1 MWGAEFPDLLIT
13 EATAF
18 HDRRVKDEASDNGD
32 MKRRADGD
40 NDLDQYRL
48 PEGSL
53 FLEFYCP
60 RTRYRN
66 NPILPRELYNIYNN
80 GTAGDPTDDIAL
92 LDVGRL
98 APPDGAG
105 RRYPVWRTGVTAPHT
120 GANPNIAITT
130 RRNNRPDTI
139 TFQPQPDPL
148 DLTSGSVP
156 QIPLERFV
164 WFTNQNPATNAFP
177 NASATYYCRQFDSP
191 DGATI
196 GVQAG
201 GYLVVGPRNTTYM
214 GSRNVVPAPAVPTFS
229 PSPQKI
235 ELSSTNPG
243 GPIVYTRPSG
253 AVQTPALGQIQRA
266 TTIVAAANPPSDWT
280 NVANTAPNGI
290 GVSVSEPIP
299 TAANYY
305 SEPNYRL
312 FGPGTPMDSW
322 ELTPGSGM
330 TAFPDRPFDERN
342 NMPLE
347 NRTETGTRENFVTVF
362 LQRLAD
368 PMRPH
373 HVVNNPYIT
382 VDWSPV
388 DLTVFSGEE
397 DVDRQIMNMTTMMM
411 EWIDPSDEDP
421 FTNGPQEEFDTRERN
436 GNNNRQLWAQAWDAP
451 SQDLVAAT
459 DAYFNRRLDNTFGYL
474 NDAFGTR
481 RGPTMAGDVYA
492 GDPQINSVNPG
503 ESNTFPWLAWNDRP
517 YANALELLL
526 VPASAPN
533 RLLHEFGMSSGSG
546 QSVFHNPD
554 T

>member
-1 MWGAEFPDLLIT
+1 M
-13 EATAF
+13 
-18 HDRRVKDEASDNGD
+18 
-32 MKRRADGD
+32 
-40 NDLDQYRL
+40 
-48 PEGSL
+48 
-53 FLEFYCP
+53 
-60 RTRYRN
+60 
-66 NPILPRELYNIYNN
+66 
-80 GTAGDPTDDIAL
+80 
-92 LDVGRL
+92 
-98 APPDGAG
+98 
-105 RRYPVWRTGVTAPHT
+105 
-120 GANPNIAITT
+120 
-130 RRNNRPDTI
+130 
-139 TFQPQPDPL
+139 
-148 DLTSGSVP
+148 
-156 QIPLERFV
+156 
-164 WFTNQNPATNAFP
+164 
-177 NASATYYCRQFDSP
+177 
-191 DGATI
+191 
-196 GVQAG
+196 
-201 GYLVVGPRNTTYM
+201 
-214 GSRNVVPAPAVPTFS
+214 
-229 PSPQKI
+229 I
-235 ELSSTNPG
+235 EISTTNPG

-322 ELTPGSGM
+322 ELTPGSGI

-554 T
+554 TTDPTVFSAPFKHLLNLFNSSQLATSVGGANLYRLLDVVEVPSRFVGTEDWLNPYFTQPQNVPADIY